1 MLVFRPGE
9 LAHSNVGAVAQSE
22 PGVNKRQRV
31 ANKAKL
37 IGRKQVF
44 EIGSIVTPDTLLRW
58 YRRPVAKK
66 YEGSIT
72 RKSGRPKTAS
82 EIE

>member
-1 MLVFRPGE
+1 MPILIETDIAGAWPRD
-9 LAHSNVGAVAQSE
+9 SNLFSVRL
-22 PGVNKRQRV
+22 KYLRM
-31 ANKAKL
+31 NKAKL

-58 YRRPVAKK
+58 YRQPVAKK